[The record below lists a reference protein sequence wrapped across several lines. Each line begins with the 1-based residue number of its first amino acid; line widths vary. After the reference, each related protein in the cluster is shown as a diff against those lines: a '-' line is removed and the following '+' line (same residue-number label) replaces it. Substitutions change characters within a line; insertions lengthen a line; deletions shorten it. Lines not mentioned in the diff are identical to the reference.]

1 MKEASSEQRKTAPLA
16 MSTARRNR
24 IALPYANEDEVVAAY
39 DYVDLEDF
47 LRIYYEGIRVLV
59 TERDFYEVTRAF
71 LDRCRTENIVYVEIS
86 FDPQPHLAR
95 HEPKIWDKYNIN
107 KLFKA

>member
-1 MKEASSEQRKTAPLA
+1 
-16 MSTARRNR
+16 MSDMADFIAGMPKAELHLHIEGTIGPAEKIALARRNR

-71 LDRCRTENIVYVEIS
+71 LDRPRRRIVHDDGI
-86 FDPQPHLAR
+86 FRGFPD
-95 HEPKIWDKYNIN
+95 
-107 KLFKA
+107 